1 MVSSTSPATEEQAMS
16 EPQKTV
22 AAAAFDGSDRDA
34 AERLLVVANETLA
47 SEGAVDAI
55 ERLIRPQAPVLVMA
69 PVLVSRARYWT
80 SDLSAGIESATR
92 RLAESLQSL
101 RARGIRAEGAV
112 GDGHPLLAI
121 EDALRHFPA
130 DHILIITHPPGRSN
144 WLERGL
150 VERARERFPLAISHA
165 VVDVAAV
172 GARTRV
178 AAAR

>member
-1 MVSSTSPATEEQAMS
+1 MS
-16 EPQKTV
+16 EPQATF
-22 AAAAFDGSDRDA
+22 AAAAFEGSDRDGA
-34 AERLLVVANETLA
+34 ARLLVVANETLA

-55 ERLIRPQAPVLVMA
+55 EQLIGPQAPVLVVA

-92 RLAESLQSL
+92 RLDESLEAL
-101 RARGIRAEGAV
+101 RARGIGAEGAV

-144 WLERGL
+144 WLERRL
-150 VERARERFPLAISHA
+150 VARARERFPLAISHA
-165 VVDVAAV
+165 VVDIAAV

-178 AAAR
+178 AVAS

>member
-1 MVSSTSPATEEQAMS
+1 MTEL
-16 EPQKTV
+16 PKTV
-22 AAAAFDGSDRDA
+22 AAAALGGPDRDA

-47 SEGAVDAI
+47 GEGAVAAI
-55 ERLIRPQAPVLVMA
+55 EPLIGTEPEVLVVA

-144 WLERGL
+144 WLERRL
-150 VERARERFPLAISHA
+150 VERARERFSLAISHA

-178 AAAR
+178 AAVR